1 MTVKVGSIPGLTRA
15 LKNKASEI
23 KVTNFDLA
31 IKVMRFKK
39 IQKLSRQIIIS
50 AMTGMGNDM
59 FVIMPLLAID
69 RDLLFAL
76 HNDYEKMEID
86 SKDDLGN
93 FGLTGTRQII
103 LKRKTSEEN

>member
-1 MTVKVGSIPGLTRA
+1 MTVKVGSIQGLIRA
-15 LKNKASEI
+15 LKNKAPEI
-23 KVTNFDLA
+23 KVTHFDLA
-31 IKVMRFKK
+31 TKVMRFKK

-76 HNDYEKMEID
+76 HNDYEMEID
-86 SKDDLGN
+86 SNDDIGN
-93 FGLTGTRQII
+93 GGLTRTGQII